1 MCSSDLEAINQTL
14 HFKESRQS
22 RDLVAD
28 HASEMV
34 RQVLYDQYK
43 DDIYTSGIKVYTTIK
58 KANQEAANE
67 AVLRGILDYDR
78 RHEYR
83 GPEKAIDLEAKKFED
98 QKTKLADALDGIE
111 EYNGFIPAVVIKAEP
126 KYVQAFTKKG
136 DLVDIKNDGLA
147 LIQKTLSD
155 KDQIGRAHV

>member
-1 MCSSDLEAINQTL
+1 MSLLIKKLLMTAMKQPL
-14 HFKESRQS
+14 HFKESKQS

-83 GPEKAIDLEAKKFED
+83 GPEKTIDLEGKKFED
-98 QKTKLADALDGIE
+98 QKTKIVETLDGIE
-111 EYNGFIPAVVIKAEP
+111 EYQRI
-126 KYVQAFTKKG
+126 Y
-136 DLVDIKNDGLA
+136 
-147 LIQKTLSD
+147 SSCS
-155 KDQIGRAHV
+155 H